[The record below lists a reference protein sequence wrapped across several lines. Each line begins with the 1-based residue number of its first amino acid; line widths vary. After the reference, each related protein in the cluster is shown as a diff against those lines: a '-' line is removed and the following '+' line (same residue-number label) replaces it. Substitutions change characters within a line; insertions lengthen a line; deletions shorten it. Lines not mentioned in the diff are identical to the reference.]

1 MLRRQ
6 LGDAQGRVARLLA
19 EREASTSGEGVMRT
33 SSGDTPG
40 FVDRVAS
47 LQTRVLE
54 LEAQLERGGSS
65 VSQLGTS
72 VSGRPTLT
80 SHVIPLHT
88 LTEDS
93 ETGLVHACSN
103 SRHAM
108 MPVVSLQPC
117 VLLMS

>member
-1 MLRRQ
+1 
-6 LGDAQGRVARLLA
+6 
-19 EREASTSGEGVMRT
+19 MRT

-93 ETGLVHACSN
+93 ETGLVHACCRSK
-103 SRHAM
+103 SCYVACRWLTAM
-108 MPVVSLQPC
+108 CTAHELIMETTIWEAQ
-117 VLLMS
+117 